1 MLCRRSDHRKF
12 VDASIHLVLLFLI
25 DIGGS
30 LGRLFF
36 YVMEKARTIIKGGY
50 VIGCGN
56 EDIAIVDS
64 RIAERKSTID
74 PAPGDTVIDAHGM
87 VVAPAFVDVHVHLR
101 EPGYGYK
108 ERIATGT
115 MAAARG
121 GYSTVCS
128 MPNLNPVPDSVENLK
143 VQQDIIDSDA
153 KIEVLPYAAITLG
166 RKGEELVDVAA
177 LHDKVCA
184 FSDDGSGVQ
193 RDGMMES
200 AMLEAVKYD
209 ALIAAHCE
217 VEELLFGGYIHD
229 GEYARL
235 HNHKGICSKSE
246 WEQVRRDIEIA
257 EKVGCRYHVCHI
269 STKETVELVRQ
280 AKARGVKVTCETGP
294 HYLIFTDMDLEED
307 ARWKMNPPLRS
318 AEDRAALIEGIKD
331 GTIDMIATDHAP
343 HSIEEKSKGLKDSAM
358 GIVGLETAFAALN
371 THLVQKGVITLEKLV
386 ELMSINPRKVFRIE
400 GGLNIGERADIVLL
414 DTAKQW
420 RVDSSRFFS
429 MGRISMF
436 DGREM
441 VGDVACT
448 IHRGNI
454 VYESKTK

>member
-1 MLCRRSDHRKF
+1 MGNNRIILKSGD
-12 VDASIHLVLLFLI
+12 I
-25 DIGGS
+25 IGGQ
-30 LGRLFF
+30 R
-36 YVMEKARTIIKGGY
+36 
-50 VIGCGN
+50 
-56 EDIAIVDS
+56 EDILIVDGI
-64 RIAERKSTID
+64 IAERGSNIETRAED
-74 PAPGDTVIDAHGM
+74 VVIDATGLK
-87 VVAPAFVDVHVHLR
+87 VAPAFVDVHVHLR

-121 GYSTVCS
+121 GYTTVCS

-153 KIEVLPYAAITLG
+153 KIEVLPYAAITIG
-166 RKGEELVDVAA
+166 RKGEELVDVAS

-193 RDGMMES
+193 VDGMMER
-200 AMLEAVKYD
+200 AMSEAVKHD

-217 VEELLFGGYIHD
+217 VEELLKGGYIHD
-229 GEYARL
+229 GEYAHK
-235 HNHKGICSKSE
+235 HNHKGICSESE
-246 WEQVRRDIEIA
+246 WEQVKRDIEIA
-257 EKVGCRYHVCHI
+257 EKLGCRYHVCHI

-307 ARWKMNPPLRS
+307 ARWKMNPPIRS

-343 HSIEEKSKGLKDSAM
+343 HSLEEKSRGLKDSAM

-371 THLVQKGVITLEKLV
+371 THLVKRGIISLEHLV
-386 ELMSINPRKVFRIE
+386 KIMSINPRKVFRIQ
-400 GGLNIGERADIVLL
+400 GGLNIGDRADIVLL
-414 DTAKQW
+414 DTEREW
-420 RVDSSRFFS
+420 VVDSQKFYS
-429 MGRISMF
+429 MGKVSMF
-436 DGREM
+436 VGRPM
-441 VGDVACT
+441 VGDVVMT
-448 IHRGNI
+448 IHRGNV
-454 VYESKTK
+454 VYENKIK

>member
-1 MLCRRSDHRKF
+1 MGNNRIILKNGH
-12 VDASIHLVLLFLI
+12 V
-25 DIGGS
+25 IGGE
-30 LGRLFF
+30 R
-36 YVMEKARTIIKGGY
+36 
-50 VIGCGN
+50 
-56 EDIAIVDS
+56 EDILIVDGV
-64 RIAERKSTID
+64 IADRGSNIETTSEDII
-74 PAPGDTVIDAHGM
+74 IDATGLK
-87 VVAPAFVDVHVHLR
+87 VAPAFVDVHVHLR

-121 GYSTVCS
+121 GYTTVCS

-153 KIEVLPYAAITLG
+153 KIEVLPYAAITIG
-166 RKGEELVDVAA
+166 RKGEELVDVAS

-193 RDGMMES
+193 VDGMMER
-200 AMLEAVKYD
+200 AMSEAVKHD

-217 VEELLFGGYIHD
+217 VEELLKGGYIHD
-229 GEYARL
+229 GEYARQ
-235 HNHKGICSKSE
+235 HNHKGICSESE
-246 WEQVRRDIEIA
+246 WEQVKRDIEIA
-257 EKVGCRYHVCHI
+257 EKLGCRYHVCHI

-318 AEDRAALIEGIKD
+318 AEDRAALIKGIKD

-343 HSIEEKSKGLKDSAM
+343 HSVEEKSRGLKDSAM

-371 THLVQKGVITLEKLV
+371 THLVKRGIISLEHLV
-386 ELMSINPRKVFRIE
+386 KIMSINPRKVFRIQ
-400 GGLNIGERADIVLL
+400 GGLNIGDRADIVLL
-414 DTAKQW
+414 DTEHEW
-420 RVDSSRFFS
+420 VVDSEKFYS
-429 MGRISMF
+429 MGKISMF
-436 DGREM
+436 VGRPM
-441 VGDVACT
+441 VGDVAMT
-448 IHRGNI
+448 IHRGNV
-454 VYESKTK
+454 VYENKIK

>member
-1 MLCRRSDHRKF
+1 MGNNRIILKSGD
-12 VDASIHLVLLFLI
+12 I
-25 DIGGS
+25 IGGQ
-30 LGRLFF
+30 R
-36 YVMEKARTIIKGGY
+36 
-50 VIGCGN
+50 
-56 EDIAIVDS
+56 EDILIVDGI
-64 RIAERKSTID
+64 IAERGSNIEATAED
-74 PAPGDTVIDAHGM
+74 VVIDATGLK
-87 VVAPAFVDVHVHLR
+87 VAPAFVDVHVHLR

-121 GYSTVCS
+121 GYTTVCS

-153 KIEVLPYAAITLG
+153 KIEVLPYAAITIG
-166 RKGEELVDVAA
+166 RKGEELVDVAS

-193 RDGMMES
+193 VDGMMER
-200 AMLEAVKYD
+200 AMSEAVKHD

-217 VEELLFGGYIHD
+217 VEELLKGGYIHD
-229 GEYARL
+229 GEYARE
-235 HNHKGICSKSE
+235 HNHKGICSESE
-246 WEQVRRDIEIA
+246 WEQVKRDIEIA
-257 EKVGCRYHVCHI
+257 EKLGCRYHVCHI

-307 ARWKMNPPLRS
+307 ARWKMNPPIRS

-343 HSIEEKSKGLKDSAM
+343 HSLEEKSRGLKDSAM

-371 THLVQKGVITLEKLV
+371 THLVKRGIISLEHLV
-386 ELMSINPRKVFRIE
+386 KIMSINPRKVFRIQ
-400 GGLNIGERADIVLL
+400 GGLNIGDRADIVLL
-414 DTAKQW
+414 DTEREW
-420 RVDSSRFFS
+420 VVDSQKFYS
-429 MGRISMF
+429 MGKVSMF
-436 DGREM
+436 VGRPM
-441 VGDVACT
+441 VGDVAMT
-448 IHRGNI
+448 IHRGNV
-454 VYESKTK
+454 VYENKIK

>member
-1 MLCRRSDHRKF
+1 MDG
-12 VDASIHLVLLFLI
+12 V
-25 DIGGS
+25 
-30 LGRLFF
+30 
-36 YVMEKARTIIKGGY
+36 
-50 VIGCGN
+50 
-56 EDIAIVDS
+56 
-64 RIAERKSTID
+64 IAERGSNIEAKPED
-74 PAPGDTVIDAHGM
+74 VVIDATGLK
-87 VVAPAFVDVHVHLR
+87 VAPAFVDVHVHLR

-121 GYSTVCS
+121 GYTTVCS

-153 KIEVLPYAAITLG
+153 KIEVLPYAAITIG

-193 RDGMMES
+193 VDGMMER
-200 AMLEAVKYD
+200 AMSEAVKHD

-217 VEELLFGGYIHD
+217 VEELLKGGYIHD
-229 GEYARL
+229 GEYARK
-235 HNHKGICSKSE
+235 HNHKGICSESE
-246 WEQVRRDIEIA
+246 WEQVKRDIEIA
-257 EKVGCRYHVCHI
+257 EKLGCRYHVCHI

-343 HSIEEKSKGLKDSAM
+343 HSVEEKSRGLKDSAM

-371 THLVQKGVITLEKLV
+371 THLVKRGIISLEHLV
-386 ELMSINPRKVFRIE
+386 KIMSINPRKVFRIQ
-400 GGLNIGERADIVLL
+400 GGLNIGDRADIVLL
-414 DTAKQW
+414 DTEHEW
-420 RVDSSRFFS
+420 VVDSEKFYS
-429 MGRISMF
+429 MGKISMF
-436 DGREM
+436 VGRPM
-441 VGDVACT
+441 VGDVAMT
-448 IHRGNI
+448 IHRGNV
-454 VYESKTK
+454 VYENKIK

>member
-1 MLCRRSDHRKF
+1 MGNNRIILKNGH
-12 VDASIHLVLLFLI
+12 I
-25 DIGGS
+25 IGG
-30 LGRLFF
+30 G
-36 YVMEKARTIIKGGY
+36 V
-50 VIGCGN
+50 
-56 EDIAIVDS
+56 EDIVIVDGV
-64 RIAERKSTID
+64 IAERGSNIEARPED
-74 PAPGDTVIDAHGM
+74 VMIDATGLK
-87 VVAPAFVDVHVHLR
+87 VAPAFVDVHVHLR

-121 GYSTVCS
+121 GYTTVCS

-143 VQQDIIDSDA
+143 VQQDIIDRDA

-193 RDGMMES
+193 VDGMMER
-200 AMLEAVKYD
+200 AMSEAVKHD

-217 VEELLFGGYIHD
+217 VEELLKGGYIHD
-229 GEYARL
+229 GEYARQ
-235 HNHKGICSKSE
+235 HNHKGICSESE
-246 WEQVRRDIEIA
+246 WEQVKRDIEIA
-257 EKVGCRYHVCHI
+257 EKLGCRYHVCHI

-318 AEDRAALIEGIKD
+318 AGDRAALIEGIKD

-343 HSIEEKSKGLKDSAM
+343 HSIEEKSRGLKDSAM

-371 THLVQKGVITLEKLV
+371 THLVKRGVISLEHLV
-386 ELMSINPRKVFRIE
+386 KIMSINPRKVFRIE
-400 GGLNIGERADIVLL
+400 GGLNIGDRADIVLL
-414 DTAKQW
+414 DTEREW
-420 RVDSSRFFS
+420 VVDSEKFYS
-429 MGRISMF
+429 MGKISMF
-436 DGREM
+436 VGRQM
-441 VGDVACT
+441 VGDVAMT
-448 IHRGNI
+448 IHRGNV
-454 VYESKTK
+454 VYENKIK